1 MSNKLKP
8 DGTPGR
14 TARRKQKATILYLA
28 QLAILTAIIMVLHFS
43 GAAIPAFGTKIS
55 LTLIPIALGSMILG
69 PTAGGILGL
78 IYGLTVYISL
88 GVLHMDLFTG
98 FLFDHNPIMTFLICT
113 VKSTAAGVVGGLV
126 YRALRK
132 KSILPAVFATAALVP
147 TVNTG
152 IFVLGCFTVYGTIN
166 QYIQYILDADYSAVY
181 FILILCA
188 GANYLLEMA
197 VNLILAPALER
208 IINVT
213 AKK

>member
-1 MSNKLKP
+1 MSNNRKTG
-8 DGTPGR
+8 GTLGR
-14 TARRKQKATILYLA
+14 TSRRSQKDAILYLA

-55 LTLIPIALGSMILG
+55 LTLIPIALGAMILG
-69 PTAGGILGL
+69 PTAGGILGF

-88 GVLHMDLFTG
+88 GVLHMDPFTG

-113 VKSTAAGVVGGLV
+113 VKTTAAGVLGGLV

-132 KSILPAVFATAALVP
+132 KSVLLAVFVAAALVP

-152 IFVLGCFTVYGTIN
+152 IFVLGCFTIYNTIS
-166 QYIQYILDADYSAVY
+166 QVAASSGYSAVY
-181 FILILCA
+181 FILIVCA

-197 VNLILAPALER
+197 VNMIFAPALER
-208 IINVT
+208 VIHIT

>member
-88 GVLHMDLFTG
+88 GVLHMDPFTG

-113 VKSTAAGVVGGLV
+113 VKTTAAGVVGGLV

-132 KSILPAVFATAALVP
+132 KSLLPAVFATAALVP

-152 IFVLGCFTVYGTIN
+152 IFVLGCFTIYGTIN
-166 QYIQYILDADYSAVY
+166 QYIAGADYSAVY

>member
-1 MSNKLKP
+1 MSNNRKTG
-8 DGTPGR
+8 GTLGR
-14 TARRKQKATILYLA
+14 TSRRSQKDAILYLA

-55 LTLIPIALGSMILG
+55 LTLIPIALGAMILG

-78 IYGLTVYISL
+78 IYGLTVYISF
-88 GVLHMDLFTG
+88 GVLHMDPFTG

-113 VKSTAAGVVGGLV
+113 VKTTAAGVVGGLV

-132 KSILPAVFATAALVP
+132 KSVLLAVFVAAALVP

-152 IFVLGCFTVYGTIN
+152 IFVLGCFTIYNTIS
-166 QYIQYILDADYSAVY
+166 QVAASSGYSAVY
-181 FILILCA
+181 FILIVCA

-197 VNLILAPALER
+197 VNMIFAPALER
-208 IINVT
+208 VIHIT

>member
-1 MSNKLKP
+1 MSNNRKTG
-8 DGTPGR
+8 GTLGR
-14 TARRKQKATILYLA
+14 TSRRSQKDAILYLA

-55 LTLIPIALGSMILG
+55 LTLIPIALGAMILG
-69 PTAGGILGL
+69 PTAGGILGF

-88 GVLHMDLFTG
+88 GVLHMDPFTG

-113 VKSTAAGVVGGLV
+113 VKTTAAGILGGLV

-132 KSILPAVFATAALVP
+132 KSVLLAVFVAAALVP

-152 IFVLGCFTVYGTIN
+152 IFILGCFTIYNTIS
-166 QYIQYILDADYSAVY
+166 QVAASSGYSAVY
-181 FILILCA
+181 FILIVCA

-197 VNLILAPALER
+197 VNMIFAPALER
-208 IINVT
+208 VIHIT

>member
-43 GAAIPAFGTKIS
+43 GAAIPAFHTKIS
-55 LTLIPIALGSMILG
+55 LTLIPIVLGSMILG

-113 VKSTAAGVVGGLV
+113 VKTTAAGVVGGLV

-152 IFVLGCFTVYGTIN
+152 IFVLGCFTIYGTIN
-166 QYIQYILDADYSAVY
+166 QYIQYILGADYSAVY

>member
-1 MSNKLKP
+1 MSNNRKTG
-8 DGTPGR
+8 GTLGR
-14 TARRKQKATILYLA
+14 TSRRSQKDAILYLA

-55 LTLIPIALGSMILG
+55 LTLIPIALGAMILG
-69 PTAGGILGL
+69 PTAGGILGC
-78 IYGLTVYISL
+78 IYGLTVYISF
-88 GVLHMDLFTG
+88 GVLHMDPFTG

-113 VKSTAAGVVGGLV
+113 VKTTAAGVLGGLV

-132 KSILPAVFATAALVP
+132 KSVLLAVFVAAALVP

-152 IFVLGCFTVYGTIN
+152 IFVLGCFTIYNTIS
-166 QYIQYILDADYSAVY
+166 QVAASSGYSAVY
-181 FILILCA
+181 FILIVCA

-197 VNLILAPALER
+197 VNMIFAPALER
-208 IINVT
+208 VIHIT

>member
-1 MSNKLKP
+1 MSNNRKTG
-8 DGTPGR
+8 GTLGR
-14 TARRKQKATILYLA
+14 TSRRSQKDAILYLA

-55 LTLIPIALGSMILG
+55 LTLIPIALGAMILG
-69 PTAGGILGL
+69 PTAGGILGF

-88 GVLHMDLFTG
+88 GVLHMDPFTG

-113 VKSTAAGVVGGLV
+113 VKTTAAGVLGGLV

-132 KSILPAVFATAALVP
+132 KSVLLAVFVAAALVP

-152 IFVLGCFTVYGTIN
+152 IFVLGCFTIYNTIS
-166 QYIQYILDADYSAVY
+166 QVAASSGYSAVY
-181 FILILCA
+181 FILIVCA

-197 VNLILAPALER
+197 VNMIFAPALER
-208 IINVT
+208 IIHIT